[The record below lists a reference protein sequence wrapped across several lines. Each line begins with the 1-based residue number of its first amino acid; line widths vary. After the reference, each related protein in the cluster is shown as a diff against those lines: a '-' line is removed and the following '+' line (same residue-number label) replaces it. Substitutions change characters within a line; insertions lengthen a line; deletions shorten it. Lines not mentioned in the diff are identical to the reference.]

1 MALYGSLSHVQ
12 SMLRPNESTAYGA
25 DISDRLAL
33 IQAAISA
40 QIEADLGR
48 TFGET
53 ATDTTELV
61 WAGASDVLLLPRPA
75 RSITSVTVGGSVSGG
90 TMTGGTAYASN
101 LWTFSPFDADDETIY
116 GLRLLSG
123 GWWGTT
129 TLYGTPTTP
138 VAIVGDFSDTD
149 SDATVPD
156 DITYAANLLILRT
169 LQRESTGVAGVSGE
183 DGTFQ
188 PPLDP
193 WKDPTVRRILDQ
205 YRIASRGWAV

>member
-12 SMLRPNESTAYGA
+12 SMLRPNETTAYGA
-25 DISDRLAL
+25 DITARLTL
-33 IQAAISA
+33 IRAAVSA

-48 TFGET
+48 SFGEP
-53 ATDTTELV
+53 ATDTTELI
-61 WAGASDVLLLPRPA
+61 WAGASDILLLPRPA
-75 RSITSVTVGGSVSGG
+75 RSITTVTVGGTVAGG
-90 TMTGGTAYASN
+90 TMTGGTAYAN
-101 LWTFSPFDADDETIY
+101 TLWTYAPFDPDDGTIY

-129 TLYGTPTTP
+129 TVYGTPGTP
-138 VAIVGDFSDTD
+138 VQIVGDFSDTD
-149 SDATVPD
+149 DDNTVPD
-156 DITYAANLLILRT
+156 DLTYAANLLILRT

-183 DGTFQ
+183 DGSFQ

-193 WKDPTVRRILDQ
+193 WKDPTVRRILDR